1 MVGELEGVAKVGHRT
16 RPIRD
21 RRSDPLK
28 IASGRGTVHSERGTA
43 VASLNM
49 IQNRLT
55 TSAGSK
61 WRRPTVLPL
70 DRVYMR

>member
-28 IASGRGTVHSERGTA
+28 IASGREPSTA
-43 VASLNM
+43 SAEL
-49 IQNRLT
+49 RL
-55 TSAGSK
+55 
-61 WRRPTVLPL
+61 PH
-70 DRVYMR
+70 

>member
-28 IASGRGTVHSERGTA
+28 IASGR
-43 VASLNM
+43 
-49 IQNRLT
+49 NRPQRARNCGCLAKT
-55 TSAGSK
+55 
-61 WRRPTVLPL
+61 
-70 DRVYMR
+70 